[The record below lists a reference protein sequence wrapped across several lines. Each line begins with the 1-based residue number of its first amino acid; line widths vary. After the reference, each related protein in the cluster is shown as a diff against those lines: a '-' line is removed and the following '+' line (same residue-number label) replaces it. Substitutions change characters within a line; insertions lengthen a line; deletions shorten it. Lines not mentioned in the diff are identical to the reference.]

1 MEFNEKLQKLR
12 KEHNITQEG
21 LADKLNVSRQAVS
34 KWESGSAYPDMEKLI
49 SLSRIFNISL
59 DDLVNDKKL
68 VSKEKCVKKMYF
80 KDMIDKVIEFI
91 SKSINMFWSMKF
103 SEKIKFLFEMGIIVL
118 MTLLIAYV
126 TTEIICS
133 IFREILAVLPSDI
146 YIFIMTLISSLLSI
160 IWMILGVIVVIKV
173 FKDRYLD
180 YYLVVDNDM
189 EMDIDKDINDK
200 NELVEKENI
209 QNKFTREKKE
219 YKVIIRDPDDSKSNV
234 FDKLLKICINLFK
247 CFLLFVAIPVI
258 ILFVFLVGCMIVDL
272 FYVKYGLLFVGAGIS
287 IVGAIVFV
295 YLFIEFIY
303 NVIFNRKHAYS
314 RIFIMLIIS
323 ISFVGIG
330 LGLSTYSLSTYDYIY
345 SDEINNKKDSH
356 IIEMDDELVLMNM
369 DGLLDKI
376 VIDNN
381 RNDIKVDIKTS
392 DCVDVYVYSYMSED
406 SDGNSYKIIHINDNR
421 YGYDYF
427 KMVVKYLTNKEIVVN
442 NDGLYEIDKI
452 YISED
457 NLTKI
462 KKNYER
468 YMNDYE

>member
-1 MEFNEKLQKLR
+1 
-12 KEHNITQEG
+12 
-21 LADKLNVSRQAVS
+21 
-34 KWESGSAYPDMEKLI
+34 
-49 SLSRIFNISL
+49 
-59 DDLVNDKKL
+59 
-68 VSKEKCVKKMYF
+68 
-80 KDMIDKVIEFI
+80 
-91 SKSINMFWSMKF
+91 
-103 SEKIKFLFEMGIIVL
+103 
-118 MTLLIAYV
+118 
-126 TTEIICS
+126 
-133 IFREILAVLPSDI
+133 
-146 YIFIMTLISSLLSI
+146 
-160 IWMILGVIVVIKV
+160 MILGVIVVIKV

-180 YYLVVDNDM
+180 YYLVVDKDM

-258 ILFVFLVGCMIVDL
+258 FLFVFLVGCMIVDL

-323 ISFVGIG
+323 VSFVGIG

-356 IIEMDDELVLMNM
+356 IIEMDDELVLMNT

-427 KMVVKYLTNKEIVVN
+427 KMVVKYLTNKKIVVN

>member
-1 MEFNEKLQKLR
+1 
-12 KEHNITQEG
+12 
-21 LADKLNVSRQAVS
+21 
-34 KWESGSAYPDMEKLI
+34 
-49 SLSRIFNISL
+49 
-59 DDLVNDKKL
+59 
-68 VSKEKCVKKMYF
+68 
-80 KDMIDKVIEFI
+80 
-91 SKSINMFWSMKF
+91 
-103 SEKIKFLFEMGIIVL
+103 
-118 MTLLIAYV
+118 
-126 TTEIICS
+126 
-133 IFREILAVLPSDI
+133 
-146 YIFIMTLISSLLSI
+146 
-160 IWMILGVIVVIKV
+160 
-173 FKDRYLD
+173 
-180 YYLVVDNDM
+180 
-189 EMDIDKDINDK
+189 
-200 NELVEKENI
+200 
-209 QNKFTREKKE
+209 
-219 YKVIIRDPDDSKSNV
+219 
-234 FDKLLKICINLFK
+234 
-247 CFLLFVAIPVI
+247 
-258 ILFVFLVGCMIVDL
+258 
-272 FYVKYGLLFVGAGIS
+272 
-287 IVGAIVFV
+287 
-295 YLFIEFIY
+295 
-303 NVIFNRKHAYS
+303 
-314 RIFIMLIIS
+314 MLIIS

-356 IIEMDDELVLMNM
+356 IIEMDDELVLMNT

-427 KMVVKYLTNKEIVVN
+427 KMVVKYLTNKKIVVN

>member
-1 MEFNEKLQKLR
+1 
-12 KEHNITQEG
+12 
-21 LADKLNVSRQAVS
+21 
-34 KWESGSAYPDMEKLI
+34 
-49 SLSRIFNISL
+49 
-59 DDLVNDKKL
+59 
-68 VSKEKCVKKMYF
+68 
-80 KDMIDKVIEFI
+80 
-91 SKSINMFWSMKF
+91 
-103 SEKIKFLFEMGIIVL
+103 
-118 MTLLIAYV
+118 
-126 TTEIICS
+126 
-133 IFREILAVLPSDI
+133 
-146 YIFIMTLISSLLSI
+146 
-160 IWMILGVIVVIKV
+160 
-173 FKDRYLD
+173 
-180 YYLVVDNDM
+180 
-189 EMDIDKDINDK
+189 
-200 NELVEKENI
+200 
-209 QNKFTREKKE
+209 
-219 YKVIIRDPDDSKSNV
+219 
-234 FDKLLKICINLFK
+234 
-247 CFLLFVAIPVI
+247 
-258 ILFVFLVGCMIVDL
+258 MIVDL

-287 IVGAIVFV
+287 IVGSIVFV

-356 IIEMDDELVLMNM
+356 IIEMDDELVLMNT

-427 KMVVKYLTNKEIVVN
+427 KMVVKYLTNKKIVVN

-468 YMNDYE
+468 YINDYE

>member
-59 DDLVNDKKL
+59 DDLVNDKEL
-68 VSKEKCVKKMYF
+68 VSKEKCVKKMDF

-133 IFREILAVLPSDI
+133 IFREILTVLPSDI
-146 YIFIMTLISSLLSI
+146 YMFIMTLISSLLSI

-180 YYLVVDNDM
+180 YYLVIDKDM
-189 EMDIDKDINDK
+189 EMDIDKD
-200 NELVEKENI
+200 
-209 QNKFTREKKE
+209 
-219 YKVIIRDPDDSKSNV
+219 KVIIRDPDDSKSNV

-356 IIEMDDELVLMNM
+356 IIEMNDELVLMNT
-369 DGLLDKI
+369 DGLLDKM

-427 KMVVKYLTNKEIVVN
+427 KMVVKYLTNKKIVVN

>member
-59 DDLVNDKKL
+59 DDLVNDKEL
-68 VSKEKCVKKMYF
+68 VSKEKCVKKMDF

-146 YIFIMTLISSLLSI
+146 YMFIMTLISSLLSI

-180 YYLVVDNDM
+180 YYLVVDKDM
-189 EMDIDKDINDK
+189 EMDIGKDINDK

-258 ILFVFLVGCMIVDL
+258 ILFVFLVG
-272 FYVKYGLLFVGAGIS
+272 
-287 IVGAIVFV
+287 
-295 YLFIEFIY
+295 
-303 NVIFNRKHAYS
+303 
-314 RIFIMLIIS
+314 
-323 ISFVGIG
+323 
-330 LGLSTYSLSTYDYIY
+330 
-345 SDEINNKKDSH
+345 
-356 IIEMDDELVLMNM
+356 
-369 DGLLDKI
+369 
-376 VIDNN
+376 
-381 RNDIKVDIKTS
+381 
-392 DCVDVYVYSYMSED
+392 
-406 SDGNSYKIIHINDNR
+406 
-421 YGYDYF
+421 
-427 KMVVKYLTNKEIVVN
+427 
-442 NDGLYEIDKI
+442 
-452 YISED
+452 
-457 NLTKI
+457 
-462 KKNYER
+462 
-468 YMNDYE
+468 

>member
-1 MEFNEKLQKLR
+1 
-12 KEHNITQEG
+12 
-21 LADKLNVSRQAVS
+21 
-34 KWESGSAYPDMEKLI
+34 
-49 SLSRIFNISL
+49 
-59 DDLVNDKKL
+59 
-68 VSKEKCVKKMYF
+68 
-80 KDMIDKVIEFI
+80 
-91 SKSINMFWSMKF
+91 
-103 SEKIKFLFEMGIIVL
+103 
-118 MTLLIAYV
+118 
-126 TTEIICS
+126 
-133 IFREILAVLPSDI
+133 
-146 YIFIMTLISSLLSI
+146 
-160 IWMILGVIVVIKV
+160 
-173 FKDRYLD
+173 
-180 YYLVVDNDM
+180 
-189 EMDIDKDINDK
+189 
-200 NELVEKENI
+200 
-209 QNKFTREKKE
+209 
-219 YKVIIRDPDDSKSNV
+219 
-234 FDKLLKICINLFK
+234 
-247 CFLLFVAIPVI
+247 
-258 ILFVFLVGCMIVDL
+258 
-272 FYVKYGLLFVGAGIS
+272 
-287 IVGAIVFV
+287 
-295 YLFIEFIY
+295 
-303 NVIFNRKHAYS
+303 
-314 RIFIMLIIS
+314 MLIIS

-356 IIEMDDELVLMNM
+356 IIEMNDELVLMNT

-427 KMVVKYLTNKEIVVN
+427 KMVVKYLTNKKIVVN